1 MVSTT
6 LAAAIALAASSSTVN
21 AFTSSTPIGN
31 NRVAAVVGRPLY
43 TSSADLSEYMA
54 KSHEEKLRA
63 VKDIEDKKNA
73 EIKVRNIMLVL
84 RINCLFVFPEWDL
97 YVYEVILIPMV
108 TSISTLL
115 NTSQELKGEIQ
126 QLKSSSGLATTT
138 AAAPAAPLSNIPSSE
153 AEAKLASYQSF
164 MAEYIVN
171 AQNQKLLAV
180 KEAELKAEK
189 KFQEQLEKLF
199 EASGIALP
207 PGAVSG
213 GAAAPVVEVTLFQ
226 LRNANIIAAA
236 EKGKSRWG
244 SMEIERAKEEAK
256 SAPVASAAPVPAAA
270 GAAAPSIFDQ
280 RNANVVASAGAG
292 KSRWGDME
300 VAKAANGA
308 AVVTPPAAAPRAAAP
323 ATLEDRVNLGAQLL
337 GV

>member
-1 MVSTT
+1 MC
-6 LAAAIALAASSSTVN
+6 
-21 AFTSSTPIGN
+21 
-31 NRVAAVVGRPLY
+31 
-43 TSSADLSEYMA
+43 EM
-54 KSHEEKLRA
+54 
-63 VKDIEDKKNA
+63 
-73 EIKVRNIMLVL
+73 
-84 RINCLFVFPEWDL
+84 
-97 YVYEVILIPMV
+97 ILI
-108 TSISTLL
+108 SGHINLNLL
-115 NTSQELKGEIQ
+115 TTSQELKGEIQ
-126 QLKSSSGLATTT
+126 QLKSSSGLATT

-213 GAAAPVVEVTLFQ
+213 AGAAPVVEETLFQ

-236 EKGKSRWG
+236 AKGKSRWG
-244 SMEIERAKEEAK
+244 GMEIERAKEEAK
-256 SAPVASAAPVPAAA
+256 SAPVASAAPGPAAA
-270 GAAAPSIFDQ
+270 AAAPSIFDQ

-300 VAKAANGA
+300 VAKAANGVT
-308 AVVTPPAAAPRAAAP
+308 VVTPPAAAPKAAAP
-323 ATLEDRVNLGAQLL
+323 ATLEDRVNLGALLL